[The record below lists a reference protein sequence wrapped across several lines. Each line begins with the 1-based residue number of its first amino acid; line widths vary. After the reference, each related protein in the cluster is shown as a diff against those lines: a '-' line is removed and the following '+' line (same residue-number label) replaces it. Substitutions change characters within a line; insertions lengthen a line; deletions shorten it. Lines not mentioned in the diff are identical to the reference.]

1 MARFHVESKH
11 TKQQCLEALDQ
22 MAEKPDILKK
32 FEWGCM
38 SGIHTGYAILEGES
52 ESQIRNMLPASMR
65 DRTKIVPVGKVTP
78 RQIRAFHQM

>member
-11 TKQQCLEALDQ
+11 TKKECLADLDQ
-22 MAEKPDILKK
+22 LAEKPDILKK

-38 SGIHTGYAILEGES
+38 SGTHAGYATLEGES
-52 ESQIRNMLPASMR
+52 ESQIRSRLPAGMR
-65 DRTKIVPVGKVTP
+65 ERAKIVPVGKVTP